1 MPIPASSPEGP
12 LLAHPV
18 QTAAGCVPALPS
30 DPVSHTHNSRAS
42 STVLPVKVQA
52 LSPDCCRDIQGV
64 RRKISSCALMPAGL
78 AHLPR
83 QDLKP
88 CQVLSSL
95 VLQGVRGR
103 SSSLTLVTPGRE
115 TFLSTA
121 GSKGW
126 RGRACF
132 PHLCH
137 CMADMRV
144 GGNVRSPGLIAS
156 GSTHLSSHY
165 RFSSSVLSR

>member
-1 MPIPASSPEGP
+1 MVSTAAFSVMPIPASSPEGP

-18 QTAAGCVPALPS
+18 QKVFQFALRPS
-30 DPVSHTHNSRAS
+30 DPVSLTHNSRAS

-64 RRKISSCALMPAGL
+64 RRKISSCALMPAQD
-78 AHLPR
+78 HLPK

-88 CQVLSSL
+88 CQGLPSR

-103 SSSLTLVTPGRE
+103 SSSLTLVTPGRG

-121 GSKGW
+121 GIKGW

-132 PHLCH
+132 FFIY
-137 CMADMRV
+137 AT
-144 GGNVRSPGLIAS
+144 AW
-156 GSTHLSSHY
+156 
-165 RFSSSVLSR
+165 